1 MRNYFVTQIYFEN
14 VVDGFPVPKKA
25 FCIVYK
31 RNSAKQINSEFRI
44 PNSEL
49 NLTVACNMRRK
60 W

>member
-14 VVDGFPVPKKA
+14 VGDGFPVPKKA

-49 NLTVACNMRRK
+49 N
-60 W
+60 